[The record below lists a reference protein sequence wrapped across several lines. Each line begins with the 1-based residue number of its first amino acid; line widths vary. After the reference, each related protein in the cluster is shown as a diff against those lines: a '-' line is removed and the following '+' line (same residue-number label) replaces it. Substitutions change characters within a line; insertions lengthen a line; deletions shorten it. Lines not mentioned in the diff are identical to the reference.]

1 MKSDVDGDRLREVS
15 QRLSAICLKAERML
29 DTTIDGFVRH
39 SMGKI
44 KQAEEFGDE
53 ILEDGKELTGF
64 LVETSGEVEEDK
76 ERLKDLVAV
85 VGQLQMT
92 GEALKS
98 MLPIVRNK
106 IKDDILF
113 SNKAIEEL
121 KYLFENT
128 RKVLKSAGD
137 VFLTRNPL
145 LVKYVLE
152 EGAYLNEVGDN
163 YAMEH
168 EDRLISGVCVPKAS
182 PLFISLLDCLARVN
196 RHTMRAV
203 DALFSTKEG

>member
-1 MKSDVDGDRLREVS
+1 MESDVGGNRLREAPH
-15 QRLSAICLKAERML
+15 RLSSICLKAERML

-39 SMGKI
+39 SDKKMKE
-44 KQAEEFGDE
+44 AEELGDE
-53 ILEDGKELTGF
+53 ILRDGKELTSF
-64 LVETSGEVEEDK
+64 LVGISSETKEDK
-76 ERLKDLVAV
+76 ERLKKVVAV
-85 VGQLQMT
+85 ANQLQMV
-92 GEALKS
+92 GEALKT

-106 IKDDILF
+106 IKEDILF

-128 RKVLKSAGD
+128 RKILTSAGD

-163 YAMEH
+163 YAIEH
-168 EDRLISGVCVPKAS
+168 EDRIISGVCVPKAS
-182 PLFISLLDCLARVN
+182 PLYISILDCLARVN

-203 DALFSTKEG
+203 DAFFSAKKD